1 MITVNNATYVTLGP
15 VLQSKPEDIQTAFAV
30 SVVGPILLLQEAYPN
45 MPKFSRVINIGS
57 VSSKMGFN
65 PLPIYAAAKAAMDQL
80 TFSLAR
86 EVNIHSLFPSMLNKE
101 INICFRLVE
110 TANTLRL
117 TLLHLALLRR
127 TTCRRPLS
135 LHH

>member
-1 MITVNNATYVTLGP
+1 MSTVNNATYVTMGP

-30 SVVGPILLLQEAYPN
+30 SVVGPILLLQEAYPH

-86 EVNIHSLFPSMLNKE
+86 EVNIDSFSL
-101 INICFRLVE
+101 VY
-110 TANTLRL
+110 L
-117 TLLHLALLRR
+117 TRILMFFF
-127 TTCRRPLS
+127 S
-135 LHH
+135 